1 MHPMRRDLPTLYGRM
16 VRPKMKPMFALSL
29 SFEGIQLLH
38 RGAGGWR
45 LVGGL
50 GLDTPDLSSD
60 LAALRKTASLIEPGG
75 VRCKI
80 IVPNDQLK
88 YLSVSH
94 DAANTKDVHAA
105 ARGALKDATPY
116 EVKDLAFDVSQDGD
130 VLHIAA
136 VAYET
141 LAEAEAFA
149 VEHEFHPLCFTA
161 IPGDAGFLGAP
172 DFGLTEHARTLLEP
186 GEVLE
191 PDGIAVVVVGAVE
204 IPAGPVV
211 DVDTATPVIA
221 PSDAKE
227 EWSKPEPQELSDG
240 TETDE
245 TPKLEA
251 PEPETGPPF
260 EHYPIAAAP
269 VTEQA
274 FQDPPAVPAFASIRA
289 ARQEPAQIDPAAP
302 TLSGVTR
309 DGGKVSAPNIP
320 MPGASA
326 APDPAPSLLNGE
338 AKIAGKTETGPD
350 KDLAP
355 TMAERPALDMDGAPG
370 AHASLPPEKL
380 ADFLKRRTPDRLPP
394 APPLETDEA
403 ESLTVL
409 GTPTSDHTRGKPRIL
424 GFILTG
430 LLLLALAGVA
440 TWASIFLDNGVAELL
455 GDGPD
460 DPVIAA
466 QPDVALPEDTPLQDE
481 PDIASLDTSDTD
493 LSDTDAAVL
502 DALREAVPP
511 EALTTESTEARY
523 AVSGI
528 WQTAPQ
534 VPVAPGL
541 IDLDDLYIASI
552 DAVAVTHDAI
562 ALPSVTTLLTD
573 TGPAPVSSPAALGTL
588 FALDDA
594 GLVIPNTTGALAPS
608 GITVYSGRPAVIPP
622 SVPARQ
628 RPQTETENLYQTRL
642 SKLRPRL
649 RPVDLVE
656 QNERSRLGGLT
667 RNELAGVRP
676 RMRPKVAK
684 VEEERDLTPTAQ
696 AVTTSRKPKA
706 RPKDLVRIVK
716 RTKKTSPEAAKV
728 ASAVTVAPASVAPKI
743 PTSASVSKQAT
754 VRNAINLNRVN
765 LIGVYGKPSS
775 RRALVRLSS
784 GRYQKVKVGD
794 RIDGGRISAIGD
806 AELSYVKG
814 GRSVVLKMPKG

>member
-1 MHPMRRDLPTLYGRM
+1 
-16 VRPKMKPMFALSL
+16 MFALSL

-45 LVGGL
+45 LVGSL
-50 GLDTPDLSSD
+50 GLDTSDLNSD
-60 LAALRKTASLIEPGG
+60 LAALRKTASLIELGG
-75 VRCKI
+75 VHCKI

-88 YLSVSH
+88 YLSVSL

-105 ARGALKDATPY
+105 ARDALKGATPY
-116 EVKDLAFDVSQDGD
+116 EVKDLAFDVAQDGD

-149 VEHEFHPLCFTA
+149 VEHEFNPLCFTA

-191 PDGIAVVVVGAVE
+191 PDGIAVVVVGAAE

-211 DVDTATPVIA
+211 DVDTATPVVA
-221 PSDAKE
+221 PAE
-227 EWSKPEPQELSDG
+227 EKAEPTTPEPHERSDDTEVKATPELDG
-240 TETDE
+240 
-245 TPKLEA
+245 
-251 PEPETGPPF
+251 PEPKGPDGEDVVP
-260 EHYPIAAAP
+260 ESGTPSQHYPIAAAP
-269 VTEQA
+269 LDEQA
-274 FQDPPAVPAFASIRA
+274 FQEPPAAPAFASVRA
-289 ARQEPAQIDPAAP
+289 ARQEPVQIEPAAP

-326 APDPAPSLLNGE
+326 APALAPSLVKDETKL
-338 AKIAGKTETGPD
+338 AGKTESGQD
-350 KDLAP
+350 KDPAL
-355 TMAERPALDMDGAPG
+355 TMASRPALDMNDAPG
-370 AHASLPPEKL
+370 AHAGSPPEDL
-380 ADFLKRRTPDRLPP
+380 ADFLNRRTPDRLPP
-394 APPLETDEA
+394 APPLDMDDDENLPLFGA
-403 ESLTVL
+403 P
-409 GTPTSDHTRGKPRIL
+409 TPDHNRHKPRFL

-455 GDGPD
+455 GDVPD
-460 DPVIAA
+460 DLVIVA
-466 QPDVALPEDTPLQDE
+466 QPEVALPEDTLLQDE
-481 PDIASLDTSDTD
+481 PATASLDTSGTG

-502 DALREAVPP
+502 DALREPAPI
-511 EALTTESTEARY
+511 EQLTTERTEARY
-523 AVSGI
+523 AISGI
-528 WQTAPQ
+528 WQMAPQ

-552 DAVAVTHDAI
+552 DSVAVTHDAI

-573 TGPAPVSSPAALGTL
+573 TGPAPVSSPAAPGTL

-594 GLVIPNTTGALAPS
+594 GLVIPNATGVLAPS
-608 GITVYSGRPAVIPP
+608 GITVYSGRPSVIPP
-622 SVPARQ
+622 PVPARQ
-628 RPQTETENLYQTRL
+628 RPPTETESLIQTRF

-649 RPVDLVE
+649 RPDDLVE

-676 RMRPKVAK
+676 RMRPTVAK
-684 VEEERDLTPTAQ
+684 VEEERDQTPTVQ
-696 AVTTSRKPKA
+696 AVATSRKPKA

-716 RTKKTSPEAAKV
+716 PTRKTPPEATVV
-728 ASAVTVAPASVAPKI
+728 ASAATVAPASVVPKI

-754 VRNAINLNRVN
+754 VRNAINLSRIN

-794 RIDGGRISAIGD
+794 RLDGGRISAIGD
-806 AELSYVKG
+806 SELNYVKG